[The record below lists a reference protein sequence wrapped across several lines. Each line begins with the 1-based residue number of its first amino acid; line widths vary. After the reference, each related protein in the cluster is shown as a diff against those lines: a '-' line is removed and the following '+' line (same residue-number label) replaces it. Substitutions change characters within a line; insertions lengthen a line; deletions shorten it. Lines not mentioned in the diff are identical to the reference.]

1 MQMKP
6 RQDPGTVPV
15 FITER
20 CPSAQEH
27 EGPLVW
33 RWQVGDSR
41 HPQASAVAM
50 VGVMVG
56 IVVVVV
62 VEVVVLET
70 RMVHVRHMAR
80 MMGTVKV
87 SQVAPAWEE
96 PRPDPSDSVS
106 PYSRT
111 IPLHIKVL
119 LSTMQAGGQQQQQQ
133 KKSYSSACDQ
143 AHQSRAP
150 QEA

>member
-1 MQMKP
+1 M
-6 RQDPGTVPV
+6 G
-15 FITER
+15 
-20 CPSAQEH
+20 
-27 EGPLVW
+27 G
-33 RWQVGDSR
+33 SR

-80 MMGTVKV
+80 MMGMVKV

-119 LSTMQAGGQQQQQQ
+119 LSSMQAGGQQQQQQ